1 MIFLIENGINK
12 INMEEEYKQ
21 IELEPNYEVSNF
33 GNVRNIETKDIKNTH
48 FDKNGYKIVSLNGT
62 KYKVHRLVAIY
73 FVKNDNIKNNTI
85 INHKD
90 ENKTNNVF
98 TNLEWCTN
106 KYNTNYGTN
115 IDRMANALSKEKIIE
130 YDINGN
136 IINIYRS
143 LSFVSRNVKSG
154 AGISDAIRYNYFNRV
169 FNNKYYFLETERFD
183 IKRKG
188 TKRIYYLY
196 KKNDFSKILCKGSRI
211 DIANYLHLGVKQI
224 ANYINYY
231 NSRNRDIVILDYIIK
246 IELL

>member
-1 MIFLIENGINK
+1 MIFLVENGINK

-33 GNVRNIETKDIKNTH
+33 GNVRNIETKDIKNTY
-48 FDKNGYKIVSLNGT
+48 FDKDGYKLVSLNGT
-62 KYKVHRLVAIY
+62 NYRVHRLVAIY
-73 FVKNDNIKNNTI
+73 FVHNDDKQNKTI
-85 INHKD
+85 VNHKD
-90 ENKTNNVF
+90 EIKDNNIY

-106 KYNTNYGTN
+106 KYNNNYGTRVER
-115 IDRMANALSKEKIIE
+115 IANVLSKEKVIE

-143 LSFVSRNVKSG
+143 LSFVSHNIKSG
-154 AGISDAIRYNYFNRV
+154 AGIVDAIKYNYFNRV

-196 KKNDFSKILCKGSRI
+196 KKNDFSKILCKGNRI
-211 DIANYLHLGVKQI
+211 NIANYLHLGVKQV

>member
-1 MIFLIENGINK
+1 MIFLVENGINK

-33 GNVRNIETKDIKNTH
+33 GNVRNIKTKDIKNTY
-48 FDKNGYKIVSLNGT
+48 FDKDGYKLVSLNGT
-62 KYKVHRLVAIY
+62 NYRVHRLVAIY
-73 FVKNDNIKNNTI
+73 FVHNDDKQNKTI

-90 ENKTNNVF
+90 ENKINNIY

-115 IDRMANALSKEKIIE
+115 IERMAISLSKEKVIE

-136 IINIYRS
+136 ILNIYRS
-143 LSFVSRNVKSG
+143 LSFVANNIKSG
-154 AGISDAIRYNYFNRV
+154 AGISDAIRYNYFNRF
-169 FNNKYYFLETERFD
+169 FNGKYYFLETERFN

-188 TKRIYYLY
+188 VRRVYYLY
-196 KKNDFSKILCKGSRI
+196 KNKDYSKVLCKGNRV
-211 DIANYLHLGVKQI
+211 DIANYLHLGVKQV